1 MHLTRATH
9 GALLLTAALS
19 FAACG
24 GAGSA
29 SDGNGGAGDAVPV
42 PAVEVVQA
50 RTGSLPL
57 QERLSGTVRAENQV
71 AIYPEIS
78 APIVRV
84 VARNGDYV
92 REGDPLVYLKD
103 TDFRER
109 LRQAEAALV
118 IAEAEARRAEA
129 TLREMRSRLERISE
143 LASKQLESQQE
154 LEAFQAQVDIAE
166 ANHDQALGRIAQ
178 AEATAEERREAL
190 GRTVVR
196 APISGFIGQRDAEV
210 GMRVDTG
217 THLFTLGKFDVVR
230 VEVAIPD
237 EMINRIRTGQT
248 AQISLEG
255 TSEEVFEATVSRIS
269 PFLEEGTYSADAEID
284 VPNKDHVLRPGM
296 FVTVDI
302 LYGESEQATLLPAS
316 VLYED
321 PGSGVQ
327 GVYVA
332 ASLRSE
338 TPLREP
344 VDYDEN
350 NPPPLTEPTPM
361 TFREVNVR
369 ARGRGLVG
377 VDGVQAGDWV
387 VTVGQNLLSG
397 KGEERVSARARPVTW
412 GRIGLLQELQDQDLL
427 EQYMRK
433 QQRLARDSFGEPVP
447 PDSLSAAVR
456 TQSSVALRP

>member
-1 MHLTRATH
+1 MKLTCYRTWMPLLAAT
-9 GALLLTAALS
+9 ALI
-19 FAACG
+19 AACG
-24 GAGSA
+24 GGQAPSN
-29 SDGNGGAGDAVPV
+29 SDRGPSGDGPV
-42 PAVEVVQA
+42 PAVEVIQA
-50 RTGSLPL
+50 RSGSLPL

-84 VARNGDYV
+84 VAGNGDYV
-92 REGDPLVYLKD
+92 RKGDALVYLKD
-103 TDFRER
+103 TDFQER

-129 TLREMRSRLERISE
+129 TVREMRARLERTSE
-143 LASKQLESQQE
+143 LASKQLESQQQ
-154 LEAFQAQVDIAE
+154 LEALQAQVDIAV
-166 ANHDQALGRIAQ
+166 ANYDQAIGRISQAQ
-178 AEATAEERREAL
+178 STVEERRDAL

-196 APISGFIGQRDAEV
+196 APISGHIGQRDAEV

-217 THLFTLGKFDVVR
+217 THLFTIGKFDVVR

-237 EMINRIRTGQT
+237 EMIALIKTGQT
-248 AQISLEG
+248 ALIGLEG
-255 TSEEVFEATVSRIS
+255 VGDQELEASVSRIS
-269 PFLEEGTYSADAEID
+269 PFLEEGSYSAEAEID
-284 VPNKDHVLRPGM
+284 VDNRAGFLRPGM

-302 LYGESEQATLLPAS
+302 LYGESEQATLLPMS

-327 GVYVA
+327 GVFIA
-332 ASLRSE
+332 SSLRAE

-344 VDYDEN
+344 VDYDKN

-361 TFREVNVR
+361 TFREITVR

-377 VDGVQAGDWV
+377 IDGVEAGDWV

-397 KGEERVSARARPVTW
+397 KGNERVFARARPVTW

-427 EQYMRK
+427 RQFMEK
-433 QQRLARDSFGEPVP
+433 QQRLARDSFRVP
-447 PDSLSAAVR
+447 TAPDSVPAAVVR
-456 TQSSVALRP
+456 ESPAASRP